1 MSKFEILNQETIQG
15 VTYEIT
21 TLKDPEKG
29 VIIVKDVL
37 ENSKIIDTIYTSEGG
52 YEIDDPALVEEIE
65 DFLAEKVA

>member
-37 ENSKIIDTIYTSEGG
+37 ENSKIIDTVYTSEGG
-52 YEIDDPALVEEIE
+52 YEIDDPALAEEIE

>member
-1 MSKFEILNQETIQG
+1 MSKFEILNQETVQG

-21 TLKDPEKG
+21 TLKHPEKG
-29 VIIVKDVL
+29 VMIVKDVL
-37 ENSKIIDTIYTSEGG
+37 ENSKIIDTVYTSEGG